1 VTASTPAPYPS
12 TAAPRHSR
20 ALPLHVGTRGSR
32 LAVTQT
38 RMFIDRIATFCPVLR
53 DQNAFVEHIIRTTGD
68 IVQDRPL
75 AEIGGKG
82 LFAKEIHEALAD
94 QRVDFAVHSLK
105 DLETTLPSGIVLAC
119 TMTREDA
126 RDALLLAP
134 GLVVSDPANPLAAI
148 PRGAV
153 VGTSSV
159 RRQAMLSALRPDL
172 VIVPLRG
179 NIDSRLAKL
188 EPVNLKE
195 GSMAAIVLAQAGLV
209 RIGLGNRADALLD
222 PEVFVPAG
230 CQGIVG
236 ITCRGADHDLVALLG
251 AIEDPVSAAV
261 ARAERALLAAL
272 DGSCRTPVG
281 GHARIIDG
289 TLHLTGLVM
298 RVDGSFALK
307 RALHGAP
314 AEAALLGDELGRSL
328 RRDSPDDIFAA

>member
-1 VTASTPAPYPS
+1 MTLHNPAPAHGS
-12 TAAPRHSR
+12 GAARHSR

-32 LAVTQT
+32 LALTQT
-38 RMFIDRIATFCPVLR
+38 RLFIDRIATFCPVLR
-53 DQNAFVEHIIRTTGD
+53 DANAFEEHVIRTTGD

-94 QRVDFAVHSLK
+94 QRIDFAVHSLK
-105 DLETTLPSGIVLAC
+105 DLETTLPDGIVLAC

-126 RDALLLAP
+126 RDALILAP
-134 GLVVSDPANPLAAI
+134 KLGPADPKNPLAAI
-148 PRGAV
+148 PLGAT
-153 VGTSSV
+153 VGTASV
-159 RRQAMLSALRPDL
+159 RRQAMLLAARPDL
-172 VIVPLRG
+172 RIVPLRG
-179 NIDSRLAKL
+179 NIDTRLEKLVSSR
-188 EPVNLKE
+188 
-195 GSMAAIVLAQAGLV
+195 MAAIVLAYAGMK
-209 RIGLGNRADALLD
+209 RIGIGDRASALLD
-222 PEVFVPAG
+222 AEQFVPAG

-236 ITCRGADHDLVALLG
+236 ITCREADMELVKLLG

-281 GHARIIDG
+281 GHARIEGG

-307 RALHGAP
+307 RHVSGSP
-314 AEAALLGDELGRSL
+314 AQAVELGTELGRAL